1 MCIRPGHRVSPCSCH
16 PDGPAWSPEGLQGQ
30 RCRACLL
37 GHQGCSSSHRHWRG
51 REPRLRAPGKGL
63 AGGQQAWGGGRAHSS
78 GAQPGGRRGVAGAAP
93 WQRLEAWAAGKGQVT
108 SLPPGICCLEAS
120 PWRPEGSGWVKIAN
134 PRGCKFQERE
144 SEKKGKHGLLPCFL
158 RRTETQGCK
167 LQEGPWGFRLSPTA
181 ARSPGVPAA
190 CPPRALSPSRA
201 WRDQALAGVS
211 GVRFL

>member
-1 MCIRPGHRVSPCSCH
+1 MAPQSCSQTRPKVWSLRPADHALRMGEAATLERGQCDSWCVSDQATGPPYAPAILMAQHGHQKGFR
-16 PDGPAWSPEGLQGQ
+16 GKANE
-30 RCRACLL
+30 ACLL
-37 GHQGCSSSHRHWRG
+37 GCQGCSSSHRHWRG
-51 REPRLRAPGKGL
+51 REPRPRALGKGL
-63 AGGQQAWGGGRAHSS
+63 AGGQQAWGGSRAHSS

-167 LQEGPWGFRLSPTA
+167 LQEGP
-181 ARSPGVPAA
+181 
-190 CPPRALSPSRA
+190 
-201 WRDQALAGVS
+201 
-211 GVRFL
+211 